1 MANTH
6 GDIEKSSIGESKD
19 VYIHNYKDENS
30 HPEHV
35 TQVEARLSEY
45 AKHID
50 DIEFTEEESRRVG
63 RKMDINLMALLLGL
77 QISFYLDK
85 SNIGNANTAGMSVA
99 LGLTSAQ
106 YTALLT
112 IFYCVYLCFQWQVV
126 LFKVFPVHIWV
137 AFAAV
142 GWGTASVAQVRAI
155 DSLGDPHL
163 SEPFPTFHR
172 QAATTSQRSLCAES
186 FWPFLKLVGDF
197 VNARTPSSVAG

>member
-1 MANTH
+1 M
-6 GDIEKSSIGESKD
+6 GMCLSSPPRP
-19 VYIHNYKDENS
+19 VAH
-30 HPEHV
+30 
-35 TQVEARLSEY
+35 
-45 AKHID
+45 
-50 DIEFTEEESRRVG
+50 
-63 RKMDINLMALLLGL
+63 
-77 QISFYLDK
+77 LDL
-85 SNIGNANTAGMSVA
+85 IRDM
-99 LGLTSAQ
+99 Q
-106 YTALLT
+106 
-112 IFYCVYLCFQWQVV
+112 QVV